1 MRPSAL
7 LARRLLVA
15 VVANASLL
23 YASKSLDG
31 AAAAQAAWTL
41 QGFRVERFG
50 RPGAG
55 PMINSLIPEG
65 SLRTDC
71 FDVGPDR
78 SRVPLVWR
86 LSPEVAQFRGML
98 SMDVPRTASDAPF
111 AVRASFAGV
120 SGPKPADGVILKI
133 LVLAPVQQGDRHS
146 YALAIAPS
154 TVVREAVDSTAA
166 ERQDVNLHARR
177 PSIVFEATSYAAGIA
192 FAALRVSALYAGA
205 EGGAAEAPDPDC
217 SPYAVTLVA
226 NTWLGQLVPRMRAPF
241 TVRVYFGGREP
252 VDGVTLRLAAQGGL
266 LTLALPPGPE
276 PAPRDLHIPL
286 PRLAPGSTVT
296 LERPVIFRVA
306 DEDEPRIREHVI
318 PESGGALPLAGSVHA
333 EVLER
338 ARRGT
343 GGTGGTGSANAT
355 YRVSPELLLADGSEA
370 TIEYPDFARRL
381 GSPGPV
387 EPGARVSA
395 EEAEYNRS
403 GDPGWRHSGNAQ
415 VRRLAL
421 RAAAYDAATGTFT
434 DFPDSGRR
442 VAENLRR
449 FVYHALNPKSDS
461 KDALRDDQFFAT
473 ARLFPEV
480 YRGLQPRYDD
490 PDGYVCIEHAYLFT
504 ALLRSLGIPA
514 KEMNTYLRPA
524 LIFRFQTA
532 GAMVWVEDAAGTGAR
547 WSFQDPYL
555 DIDDPDHYVR
565 GNFFAR
571 LFTGR
576 ALRYRSWYGVRAT
589 PAKLIQ
595 VNWAWRWYGIR
606 FGARTGEGTRFTIP
620 DDEMDASPYWR
631 RWNPRR

>member
-1 MRPSAL
+1 MCPSAL

-15 VVANASLL
+15 VVSSASLL
-23 YASKSLDG
+23 YAPKSLDG
-31 AAAAQAAWTL
+31 TAAAQAAWTL

-78 SRVPLVWR
+78 LRVPLVWR

-98 SMDVPRTASDAPF
+98 SMDVPQTASGAPF
-111 AVRASFAGV
+111 AVRTSFAGV
-120 SGPKPADGVILKI
+120 SGPKPPDGVILKVF
-133 LVLAPVQQGDRHS
+133 VLAPVQQGDRHS
-146 YALAIAPS
+146 YGIAIAPS

-166 ERQDVNLHARR
+166 ERQEVSLGAGRT
-177 PSIVFEATSYAAGIA
+177 SIVFEATSYAPGIA
-192 FAALRVSALYAGA
+192 FAALRVTAFYAGA
-205 EGGAAEAPDPDC
+205 EGRAAEPPDPDC
-217 SPYAVTLVA
+217 SPYAVTLVP

-252 VDGVTLRLAAQGGL
+252 VDGATLRLAAQGGL
-266 LTLALPPGPE
+266 LTLTLPPGPE
-276 PAPRDLHIPL
+276 PAPRDVHIPL
-286 PRLAPGSTVT
+286 PRLAPGSTIT
-296 LERPVIFRVA
+296 LEHPVIFRVA

-318 PESGGALPLAGSVHA
+318 PESGGVLPLAGSVHA

-338 ARRGT
+338 AR
-343 GGTGGTGSANAT
+343 GGAGAT

-370 TIEYPDFARRL
+370 RVEYPDFARRL

-387 EPGARVSA
+387 EPAAPVSA
-395 EEAEYNRS
+395 EEAEYNRT
-403 GDPGWRHSGNAQ
+403 GDPGWHHSGNAQ
-415 VRRLAL
+415 VRGLAV
-421 RAAAYDAATGTFT
+421 RAASYDAATGTFT

-449 FVYHALNPKSDS
+449 FVYHALNPKSGS
-461 KDALRDDQFFAT
+461 RDALRDDQFFAT
-473 ARLFPEV
+473 ARLVPEV

-504 ALLRSLGIPA
+504 ALLRTLGIPA
-514 KEMNTYLRPA
+514 KEVNTYLRPA

-532 GAMVWVEDAAGTGAR
+532 GAMVWAENPAGTGAR
-547 WSFQDPYL
+547 WWFHDPYL
-555 DIDDPDHYVR
+555 DIDDPDYYVR
-565 GNFFAR
+565 GNFFVR
-571 LFTGR
+571 LFRGR
-576 ALRYRSWYGVRAT
+576 AVRYRSWYGVRAT
-589 PAKLIQ
+589 PSKFIQ

-606 FGARTGEGTRFTIP
+606 FGTRTGEGTRFTIP